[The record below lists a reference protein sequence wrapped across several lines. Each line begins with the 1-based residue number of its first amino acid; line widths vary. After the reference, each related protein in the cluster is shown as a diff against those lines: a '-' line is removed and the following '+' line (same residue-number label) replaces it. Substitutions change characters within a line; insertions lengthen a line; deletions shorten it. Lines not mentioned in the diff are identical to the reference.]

1 MTDELSNKPENQTPD
16 TQPEPQPQ
24 LQPRTASHKRIA
36 ANRANAL
43 KSTGPRTRRGK
54 NRSRRNA
61 LKHGLLADQILIN
74 DGDPNESPQQF
85 NELLSHMLDHFEPA
99 DPMERLLVERLAVCY
114 WRLRRAMRYEVSRIR
129 NLRYPSD
136 PLTIGLR
143 NLDPRFDP
151 YTLVL
156 PDQSDINRLRRYSDM
171 IYRDLNQTSRQ
182 LELFRAARQAAECE
196 ETVPADSLPLK
207 IPAWLE
213 GHQEQ
218 V

>member
-1 MTDELSNKPENQTPD
+1 
-16 TQPEPQPQ
+16 
-24 LQPRTASHKRIA
+24 
-36 ANRANAL
+36 
-43 KSTGPRTRRGK
+43 
-54 NRSRRNA
+54 
-61 LKHGLLADQILIN
+61 
-74 DGDPNESPQQF
+74 
-85 NELLSHMLDHFEPA
+85 
-99 DPMERLLVERLAVCY
+99 
-114 WRLRRAMRYEVSRIR
+114 MRYEVSRIR